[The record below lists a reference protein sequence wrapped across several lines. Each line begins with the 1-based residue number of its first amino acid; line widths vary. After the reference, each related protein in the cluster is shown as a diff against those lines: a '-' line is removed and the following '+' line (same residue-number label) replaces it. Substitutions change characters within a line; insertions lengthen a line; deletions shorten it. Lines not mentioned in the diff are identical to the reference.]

1 MISRMQLPREMYGN
15 GGLTSLREARTV
27 LERHAPRG
35 EFLAYINSDEAALLK
50 NRGGSGEVAN
60 ESGIKSYRS
69 LRKTF
74 NKLIPKEITRTLD
87 KIVPN
92 EIKPY
97 LPYIAAAVPF
107 MLPTTGLFASSMARA
122 LAGAGANAFSQLSQE
137 GAEKYGINP
146 ISVGLSG
153 LSGYL
158 SAPGTG
164 GPSGDLASG
173 KIVGNIGDK
182 AITAGDF
189 ATQFPG
195 YTGPKTLEALSQ
207 MSDVATTGPTFLQGA
222 ENIARGVG
230 QYGADTFQKGQ
241 TAFDK
246 IASGDIMDIK
256 LGDVGNIAKAAGPS
270 VIGAAGDQ
278 AYLDAS
284 KALEDYNKQQQAM
297 GQLGVANTEARKAA
311 IRRAMGLSGYT
322 PEEIENTILK
332 FKFADGGRVG
342 YQEGGLGSMDPM
354 LALQRSPFDY
364 YGFSDP
370 VISALTGN
378 VFTSGQRFRDVTDL
392 SSGPDIQRAQSLG
405 YSQPEIQ
412 ELGLQRDMLADY
424 RSALSEASLGP
435 TFQAN
440 PEKTALDLANSLRQ
454 MYMNPTPSV
463 QQSNQQFFQQPVQQQ
478 VVTQQPQ
485 MSYNEIQKANYARR
499 MGELEDKF
507 ARQGTSATKYI
518 QDMTNLMAQMKNSG
532 GIDPL
537 GAMQS
542 KYYTGPSS
550 GSVSEGRGIDAN
562 FVINRAQQAEREA
575 ASRVAPRM
583 ADGGLM
589 NLRMGGMPAEMD
601 LRKGGFV
608 PLGVKEKAD
617 DVPARLSKNE
627 FVFTAK
633 AVRNAGG
640 GDVRKGAKRMY
651 QIMNQLEA
659 RS

>member
-1 MISRMQLPREMYGN
+1 MISRMQLPREMYGK

-50 NRGGSGEVAN
+50 SRGGSGEVVN

-107 MLPTTGLFASSMARA
+107 LLPTTGLFASSMARA

-207 MSDVATTGPTFLQGA
+207 MSDVATTGPTFLQGT
-222 ENIARGVG
+222 ENLARGVG
-230 QYGADTFQKGQ
+230 QYGADAFQK
-241 TAFDK
+241 ADKAIDK
-246 IASGDIMDIK
+246 ITSGNISDIS

-284 KALEDYNKQQQAM
+284 KALDEYNQQQQAM
-297 GQLGVANTEARKAA
+297 GQLGVANTEGRKAA
-311 IRRAMGLSGYT
+311 IRRAMGLAGYT
-322 PEEIENTILK
+322 PDEIDTTILK
-332 FKFADGGRVG
+332 FNFADGGRVG
-342 YQEGGLGSMDPM
+342 YQ
-354 LALQRSPFDY
+354 Q
-364 YGFSDP
+364 
-370 VISALTGN
+370 
-378 VFTSGQRFRDVTDL
+378 
-392 SSGPDIQRAQSLG
+392 
-405 YSQPEIQ
+405 
-412 ELGLQRDMLADY
+412 
-424 RSALSEASLGP
+424 
-435 TFQAN
+435 
-440 PEKTALDLANSLRQ
+440 
-454 MYMNPTPSV
+454 
-463 QQSNQQFFQQPVQQQ
+463 
-478 VVTQQPQ
+478 
-485 MSYNEIQKANYARR
+485 
-499 MGELEDKF
+499 
-507 ARQGTSATKYI
+507 
-518 QDMTNLMAQMKNSG
+518 
-532 GIDPL
+532 
-537 GAMQS
+537 
-542 KYYTGPSS
+542 
-550 GSVSEGRGIDAN
+550 
-562 FVINRAQQAEREA
+562 
-575 ASRVAPRM
+575 
-583 ADGGLM
+583 GGLM

-608 PLGVKEKAD
+608 PLGKRERAD

>member
-1 MISRMQLPREMYGN
+1 MQLPREMYGN

-50 NRGGSGEVAN
+50 SRGGSGEVVN

-107 MLPTTGLFASSMARA
+107 LLPTTGLFASSMARA

-158 SAPGTG
+158 SGPGTG
-164 GPSGDLASG
+164 ADLASG
-173 KIVGNIGDK
+173 KIVGNVPTNIQSGISNISGIDDL
-182 AITAGDF
+182 AQLGYAGTSPVTQGMITAGQGIPTSTD
-189 ATQFPG
+189 
-195 YTGPKTLEALSQ
+195 LS
-207 MSDVATTGPTFLQGA
+207 FLQKT
-222 ENIARGVG
+222 ENIARGIG
-230 QYGADTFQKGQ
+230 EYGAETFQRAN
-241 TAFDK
+241 TAVDN
-246 IASGDIMDIK
+246 IASGNIMDIK
-256 LGDVGNIAKAAGPS
+256 LSDVGDIAKAAGPS
-270 VIGAAGDQ
+270 VLGAAGDQ

-284 KALEDYNKQQQAM
+284 KALEDYNKQKEAM

-342 YQEGGLGSMDPM
+342 YQEGGFTDYLSNP
-354 LALQRSPFDY
+354 LYQSFLQSPFYDSKVASSQVITPITLPSGQILNLPNAGVADQFKRY
-364 YGFSDP
+364 LNITPQQRPDDLGLPGQENLREETLEEAMNRGEKFFDPIGGFQVNP
-370 VISALTGN
+370 LTGGRMGTGIDPN
-378 VFTSGQRFRDVTDL
+378 F
-392 SSGPDIQRAQSLG
+392 IAQRA
-405 YSQPEIQ
+405 
-412 ELGLQRDMLADY
+412 M
-424 RSALSEASLGP
+424 
-435 TFQAN
+435 QAEQDAAARTKPYVSSN
-440 PEKTALDLANSLRQ
+440 Q
-454 MYMNPTPSV
+454 MYMPGVTRSTVISSPYQTMKQDLLMREGSV
-463 QQSNQQFFQQPVQQQ
+463 Q
-478 VVTQQPQ
+478 T
-485 MSYNEIQKANYARR
+485 
-499 MGELEDKF
+499 G
-507 ARQGTSATKYI
+507 GTSRSA
-518 QDMTNLMAQMKNSG
+518 
-532 GIDPL
+532 
-537 GAMQS
+537 
-542 KYYTGPSS
+542 
-550 GSVSEGRGIDAN
+550 SEGSTGISPLFA
-562 FVINRAQQAEREA
+562 INRLIQAEQDA
-575 ASRVAPRM
+575 AARVTPKM

-601 LRKGGFV
+601 LRAKGGFV
-608 PLGVKEKAD
+608 PIGRKERAD